1 MQKKIAKE
9 MYNHKH
15 RTRINKDMMNELY
28 FIREIFMNETELTPW
43 IHPYLISSTVI
54 LTEPPLG
61 ILVSKLVEI
70 FRMIHS
76 SGGI

>member
-28 FIREIFMNETELTPW
+28 FIREIFMNETELTP
-43 IHPYLISSTVI
+43 
-54 LTEPPLG
+54 
-61 ILVSKLVEI
+61 
-70 FRMIHS
+70 
-76 SGGI
+76 